1 MVPAAHPRP
10 KIPQVPPPPS
20 AVKFRDLRISLAHSV
35 SITFFTNVVEILM
48 LRPKMCF
55 MTVMCIYIAV
65 PKMKTENET
74 VTDTR
79 F

>member
-1 MVPAAHPRP
+1 M
-10 KIPQVPPPPS
+10 
-20 AVKFRDLRISLAHSV
+20 
-35 SITFFTNVVEILM
+35 LM

-55 MTVMCIYIAV
+55 MTVMRIYIAV
-65 PKMKTENET
+65 PKMETENET

>member
-1 MVPAAHPRP
+1 M
-10 KIPQVPPPPS
+10 IT
-20 AVKFRDLRISLAHSV
+20 DRIGLHSV
-35 SITFFTNVVEILM
+35 LLPLLTNVVEILM

-55 MTVMCIYIAV
+55 MTVMRTYIAV
-65 PKMKTENET
+65 PKMETENET

>member
-1 MVPAAHPRP
+1 
-10 KIPQVPPPPS
+10 
-20 AVKFRDLRISLAHSV
+20 
-35 SITFFTNVVEILM
+35 M

-55 MTVMCIYIAV
+55 MTVMRIYIAV
-65 PKMKTENET
+65 PKMETENET

>member
-1 MVPAAHPRP
+1 M
-10 KIPQVPPPPS
+10 
-20 AVKFRDLRISLAHSV
+20 KFRELRISPAHSV
-35 SITFFTNVVEILM
+35 SITFFANVVEMLM

-55 MTVMCIYIAV
+55 MTVMRIYIAV
-65 PKMKTENET
+65 PKVETENET

>member
-10 KIPQVPPPPS
+10 KIPQVPPPP
-20 AVKFRDLRISLAHSV
+20 ALKFRELRISLAHSV
-35 SITFFTNVVEILM
+35 SITFFANVVEILM

-55 MTVMCIYIAV
+55 MTVMRTYIAV
-65 PKMKTENET
+65 PKMETENET